1 MKKYAL
7 LVLSFFFL
15 IYVYSQKEGNIWYFG
30 NNAGVSF
37 NTSPPTALTNGKL
50 SQREGCSSVCDKN
63 GNLLFYTDGQ
73 KVYDRLHNLMSN
85 GSGLL
90 GNNSSCQSGVII
102 PWPDSTAKYFIIT
115 VDAIENSAIYGVRY
129 SVVDMRLN
137 SGYGDVVASE
147 KNIVLTKPQCEK
159 ATAVLQCNKRDFWL
173 VTNHSSSDSILSF
186 AITPT
191 GINKKAVRSNTG
203 YSMSGNL
210 NNNLGY
216 LNPSHDGTKLVSC
229 HFLLNMFLLMDFDNQ
244 TGKVSNVMSFSKA
257 AAYCGEFS
265 PNNKI
270 LYVSGLRSPTSID
283 QFDIS
288 SNNQSTIQSSKK
300 LIFNYGSGEMGAL
313 KLASDGK
320 IYATSETTGYNGYIG
335 AISTPDSIGPYY
347 SPKNIYLSGK
357 MARLGLPNIFYSTP
371 FNNNQSVVI
380 KDTCYTNVT
389 SLNLGI
395 NPSGTTTWNFGDP
408 ASGVNN
414 TATGVKVTHTF
425 TSSGKFK
432 VRAIYNTG
440 CITDT
445 IYRDLTI
452 INTKQ
457 NFSLGNDTSIC
468 NGDLITLKPNVNG
481 LSYSWSTGE
490 TTNSIQINSK
500 GKYWLQINFS
510 CGASRDTI
518 EITDKIKNSDFSVP
532 RDTFICQ
539 KIVNYPLVV
548 KSNIAHQTLWNT
560 GEKSDTILASAAGT
574 YIVNMK
580 HICGN
585 YIDTI
590 LLSQFNYSQPLR
602 DTAYCFPSTQTIA
615 IISINRI
622 KWSTGDTTKTIQV
635 NQPGQLI
642 VIETNKNCNHSDT
655 ILISSKTKT
664 TNIFIGNDT
673 ILCDKPI
680 SQNLSVACIDQHTT
694 LWSNGSTNDIT
705 TATDSGFY
713 FVTVK
718 NACHTFKDT
727 IHIDL
732 FNKNLNLGKD
742 TSLCFAS
749 DYIISVP
756 SRANYQYKWQD
767 GSAGNTF
774 AAKRKGQYY
783 LTINYGKC
791 QASDTL
797 NISGD
802 DATDQLFIPNAF
814 SPNDD
819 EVNDLFPFNLSTK
832 PIDMEIYNRWGE
844 KIFDTKK
851 SLIGWD
857 GVYKNQLVENGV
869 YLYKIKYK
877 DCSNRNVFVHGTFNV
892 IY

>member
-1 MKKYAL
+1 MKKIAL
-7 LVLSFFFL
+7 FIFCAFLSNYIF
-15 IYVYSQKEGNIWYFG
+15 SQKEGNIWYFG

-73 KVYDRLHNLMSN
+73 KVYDRQHNLMSN

-102 PWPDSTAKYFIIT
+102 PWPDSTSKYFIIT
-115 VDAIENSAIYGVRY
+115 VDAIENSATYGVRY

-137 SGYGDVVASE
+137 SGYGDVVSSE

-173 VTNHSSSDSILSF
+173 VTNHSSSDSILAF
-186 AITPT
+186 AITPA

-216 LNPSHDGTKLVSC
+216 LNPSHDGKKLVSC
-229 HFLLNMFLLMDFDNQ
+229 HFLLDMFLLMDFDNQ
-244 TGKVSNVMSFSKA
+244 TGKVSNVMSFSKP

-288 SNNQSTIQSSKK
+288 SNNQTTIQSSKK

-371 FNNNQSVVI
+371 FNGNQSIAI
-380 KDTCYTNVT
+380 KDTCFLNLT
-389 SLNLGI
+389 SLNLTV
-395 NPSGTTTWNFGDP
+395 NPSGTTTWNFADP
-408 ASGVNN
+408 ASGANN
-414 TATGVKVTHTF
+414 IATGTKVTHTF
-425 TSSGKFK
+425 TAPGKYR
-432 VRAIYNTG
+432 VMAIYNTS

-445 IYRDLTI
+445 VYRDLTI

-457 NFSLGNDTSIC
+457 KFSIGNDTTIC
-468 NGDLITLKPNVNG
+468 PSNIVTLKPNTTG
-481 LSYSWSTGE
+481 LSYTWSTGE
-490 TTNSIQINSK
+490 TTSSINVNSN

-518 EITDKIKNSDFSVP
+518 EIFEKVKNTDFIIP
-532 RDTFICQ
+532 RDTFLCQ
-539 KIVNYPLVV
+539 KIVNYPLIV
-548 KSNIAHQTLWNT
+548 KSLIAHQTLWNT
-560 GEKSDTILASAAGT
+560 GEKSDTILVSAAGK

-590 LLSQFNYSQPLR
+590 VLSEFNYSKQLR
-602 DTAYCFPSTQTIA
+602 DTSYCFPSTQNITNS
-615 IISINRI
+615 SINKI
-622 KWSTGDTTKTIQV
+622 KWSTGDTTQSIQISL
-635 NQPGQLI
+635 PGQYI
-642 VIETNKNCNHSDT
+642 VEETNKYCKHIDT
-655 ILISSKTKT
+655 VIISSKTKAT
-664 TNIFIGNDT
+664 KIFVGNDT
-673 ILCDKPI
+673 IICDKPI
-680 SQNLSVACIDQHTT
+680 SQNLSVSCIDQHTT
-694 LWSNGSTNDIT
+694 LWSNGAT
-705 TATDSGFY
+705 TDNTTVVDSGYY

-718 NACHTFKDT
+718 NVCHTFKDT
-727 IHIDL
+727 IRIEL
-732 FNKNLNLGKD
+732 FNKYLNLGRD
-742 TSLCFAS
+742 TALCFAS
-749 DYIISVP
+749 DFIISVP
-756 SRANYQYKWQD
+756 NRPNYQYKWQD
-767 GSAGNTF
+767 GSSGNTF

-783 LTINYGKC
+783 LTTSYGKC
-791 QASDTL
+791 QSSDTL

-802 DATDQLFIPNAF
+802 DATDELYIPNAF

-819 EVNDLFPFNLSTK
+819 EVNDFFPFTSSSK
-832 PIDMEIYNRWGE
+832 PIDIEIYNRWGE
-844 KIFDTKK
+844 KIYDAKK
-851 SLIGWD
+851 SQIGWN
-857 GVYKNQLVENGV
+857 GVYKNTLVESGV

-877 DCSNRNVFVHGTFNV
+877 DCSNRNVFVKGTFTV

>member
-1 MKKYAL
+1 MRKIAL
-7 LVLSFFFL
+7 LILCLSLLNDVF
-15 IYVYSQKEGNIWYFG
+15 SQKEGNIWYFG

-73 KVYDRLHNLMSN
+73 KVYDRQHNLMSN
-85 GSGLL
+85 GSGLF

-102 PWPDSTAKYFIIT
+102 PWPDSTSKYFIIT
-115 VDAIENSAIYGVRY
+115 VDAIENSAAYGVRY

-137 SGYGDVVASE
+137 SGYGDVVSTE

-173 VTNHSSSDSILSF
+173 VTNHSSSDSILAF
-186 AITPT
+186 AITPA

-229 HFLLNMFLLMDFDNQ
+229 HFLLDMFLLMDFDNL
-244 TGKVSNVMSFSKA
+244 TGKVSNVMSFSKP

-288 SNNQSTIQSSKK
+288 SNNQSNIQSSKK

-313 KLASDGK
+313 KLAPDGK

-335 AISTPDSIGPYY
+335 AISSPDSIGPYY
-347 SPKNIYLSGK
+347 SPKNIYLAGK

-371 FNNNQSVVI
+371 FNNNQSVTI
-380 KDTCYTNVT
+380 KDTCFLNVT
-389 SLNLGI
+389 SLSLTV
-395 NPSGTTTWNFGDP
+395 NPSGTTKWYFDDL
-408 ASGVNN
+408 ASGASNS
-414 TATGVKVTHTF
+414 ATGAKVKHTF

-432 VRAIYNTG
+432 VMAIYNTG

-445 IYRDLTI
+445 IYRSLTI
-452 INTKQ
+452 LNTKQ
-457 NFSLGNDTSIC
+457 KFSLGNDTSVC
-468 NGDLITLKPNVNG
+468 HGNQVTLKPNITGV
-481 LSYSWSTGE
+481 SYTWSTGE
-490 TTNSIQINSK
+490 TTNSIKVNSN

-510 CGASRDTI
+510 CGASLDTI
-518 EITDKIKNSDFSVP
+518 EIFDKVKNTDFTIP

-539 KIVNYPLVV
+539 KIINYPIIV
-548 KSNIAHQTLWNT
+548 KSLIAHQSLWNT
-560 GEKSDTILASAAGT
+560 GETRDTILASSAGN
-574 YIVNMK
+574 YIINMK

-590 LLSQFNYSQPLR
+590 VLSQFNYAKPLR
-602 DTAYCFPSTQTIA
+602 DTAYCFPSTQTI
-615 IISINRI
+615 STTSQNKI
-622 KWSTGDTTKTIQV
+622 KWSTGDTTQSIQIS
-635 NQPGQLI
+635 QPGQFI
-642 VIETNKNCNHSDT
+642 IEETNKQCKHIDT
-655 ILISSKTKT
+655 LLVTPKTKT
-664 TNIFIGNDT
+664 TKIFAGNDT
-673 ILCDKPI
+673 IICNHPF
-680 SQNLSVACIDQHTT
+680 SQNLSISCIDPHTT
-694 LWSNGSTNDIT
+694 LWSNGAT
-705 TATDSGFY
+705 TDNTSVTDSGYY

-718 NACHTFKDT
+718 NACHTFMDT
-727 IHIDL
+727 TRIEL
-732 FNKNLNLGKD
+732 FNKYLNLGKD
-742 TSLCFAS
+742 TTFCFAS
-749 DYIISVP
+749 DFIISVP
-756 SRANYQYKWQD
+756 NRPNYQYKWQD
-767 GSAGNTF
+767 GSNGNTF

-783 LTINYGKC
+783 LTTSYGKC
-791 QASDTL
+791 QVSDTL
-797 NISGD
+797 NILGD
-802 DATDQLFIPNAF
+802 DATDELYIPNAF
-814 SPNDD
+814 TPNDD
-819 EVNDLFPFNLSTK
+819 EVNDFFPFSFSSK
-832 PIDMEIYNRWGE
+832 PIDIEIYNRWGE
-844 KIFDTKK
+844 KIYDVKK
-851 SLIGWD
+851 SQIGWN
-857 GVYKNQLVENGV
+857 GVYKNNLVESGV

-877 DCSNRNVFVHGTFNV
+877 DCSNRNVFVKGTFTV